1 MKPTKVIP
9 PTPGWNDGPRPP
21 REERPPAW
29 DDMSAIER
37 AFFVHRWRKERGFAP
52 NTGDLLA
59 DAGFTQEVY
68 EPGDG

>member
-1 MKPTKVIP
+1 
-9 PTPGWNDGPRPP
+9 
-21 REERPPAW
+21 
-29 DDMSAIER
+29 MSAIER